1 LHDILINIHANLNFT
16 YLCNVEQLDLLKR
29 ELRPG
34 AVYRRADLQQWSK
47 SVDRHLQ
54 ELVKDG
60 TLEKLSGG
68 LYYVPAQS
76 TFGKVP
82 AEEQALVEAFLKDSH
97 FLITSPSEYNTLGVG
112 TTQLYNTRFVYN
124 HKRHGEFKLG
134 NRSFQFVRKPY
145 VPNKVT
151 SEFLLVDLV
160 NNLEQLPEDLSEV
173 LGRVKEKAREM
184 DPVSLRKMANR
195 FGKVKTRKFFN
206 SLLKA

>member
-1 LHDILINIHANLNFT
+1 M
-16 YLCNVEQLDLLKR
+16 EQLDLLKR
-29 ELRPG
+29 ALRPG
-34 AVYRRADLQQWSK
+34 SVYRRADLQQWSK

-54 ELVKDG
+54 ELVKEG

-68 LYYVPAQS
+68 LYYVPVQS

-82 AEEQALVEAFLKDSH
+82 AEEHALIEAFLKDSH
-97 FLITSPSEYNTLGVG
+97 FLITSPSEYNALGVG

-160 NNLEQLPEDLSEV
+160 NNLEQLAEDQSV
-173 LGRVKEKAREM
+173 VMGKVKEKAREM
-184 DPVSLRKMANR
+184 DPVSLRKMANK
-195 FGKVKTRKFFN
+195 FGKVRTRKFFN

>member
-1 LHDILINIHANLNFT
+1 M
-16 YLCNVEQLDLLKR
+16 EQLDLLKR

-160 NNLEQLPEDLSEV
+160 NNLEQLAEDLSEV

>member
-1 LHDILINIHANLNFT
+1 M
-16 YLCNVEQLDLLKR
+16 EQLDLLKS

-160 NNLEQLPEDLSEV
+160 NNLKQLAEDQSEV